1 MKSDVQVARELLLAD
16 MQKIA
21 AGNANLDASKQL
33 NSHVK
38 ALCEIG
44 KVELGFLKEAGLAA
58 VRNSVVSNDKQ
69 LGDGR
74 M

>member
-21 AGNANLDASKQL
+21 AGNANLENSKQL
-33 NSHVK
+33 NNHVR

-44 KVELGFLKEAGLAA
+44 KVELGFLKEAGIAA
-58 VRNSVVSNDKQ
+58 VRNSVVSDQKT
-69 LGDGR
+69 LGNG
-74 M
+74 